1 MKKKVLTKRLGE
13 IDFSC
18 RKIFLQM
25 RLTSYLFF
33 LFLIQVAASNGYSQ
47 DARLSLDMKNTTV
60 NEVLNAIEQRSQFF
74 FLFNN
79 KLIDVNREVTVQC
92 KDEKIENVL
101 NRLFENTDVGYI
113 IKNRQIILTNQMAQ
127 KSKISGRITDSS
139 GSPLPGATIVI
150 KGTSLGTITDENG
163 HYTLSDVQAD
173 AVVVFSFV
181 GMKNEEVLVSG
192 RTVINVVL
200 TEDTIG
206 LGEVVAIGYG
216 SIQKRNVTG
225 SITNISEENF
235 NKGVVNDA
243 VDLLQGRVAGLN
255 ITQGSGDF
263 TQEKTIRIRGT
274 SSLSG
279 SSEPLIVID
288 GVPGMSMNSV
298 SPQDIESVSVL
309 KDASAAAIYGSR
321 AASGVIVITTK
332 KGKEGIANVDYN
344 GYLAT
349 DFVSNKPDVLTAGEW
364 RDYTASQNMNTEGL
378 DLGGNT
384 DWFSELLRVGISHN
398 HDLSFSG
405 GNRGSNYRASLSY
418 LNREGVGKGND
429 MERLNARMT
438 FTQKAFHDKLS
449 LSVTGAITERD
460 YSQSYG
466 GFSIAYNMLP
476 VYPIKNADG
485 SWFDSLETGKGN
497 PVRDLQ
503 YDKHLHKNSLY
514 YFNIKGD
521 LELAK
526 DLIFGVN
533 ALKERESDD
542 YGESNYDSDTGNVR
556 VNQGSALRS
565 NWTRDKKL
573 LETTLTY
580 NRQFGNHKLN
590 FLAGYSYEENY
601 YQAFGAQNRQFATNL
616 FGYNNLGAGEN
627 LLSDDVWSE
636 ANMYKLISGFGR
648 INYSLRDRY
657 IVTATVRKDGSSKF
671 GANHKW
677 GTFPSISLGW
687 RLIDEPFMES
697 VRFLEELKLRAG
709 YGVSGNQEGIDPYRS
724 LELYGTSGQYYDNGN
739 WYTAYKISQNAN
751 PDLKWEQTKMY
762 NIGLDFN
769 TKGNRLSGTLEA
781 YHKITEDLLYTYSV
795 PVPPYLHS
803 SMLANVGTMSNKG
816 VELALTGEIIRKKD
830 LNWTVSVNLA
840 HNQNKV
846 EKLSNEKFATSAIK
860 YYSLTVRGSGNQTIY
875 ILEEGKDIGTFFG
888 WRYLGLDE
896 DGKYIMDDMVDGTEG
911 LTNSDWTYIGS
922 AQPDLTYGIY
932 NSVNFKNFEFSF
944 FLRGVHGNDILNITK
959 MSRGTKLYLPGENV
973 LKSALASNLTDNPR
987 YCSYYLEKGSFLRM
1001 DNASVSYNFNNIN
1014 VLGLNRMRVYFTAQ
1028 NLFVLTN
1035 YSGLDPE
1042 VSMDGLTPG
1051 LEFDTYVP
1059 KSRTF
1064 SLGVNVNF

>member
-514 YFNIKGD
+514 YLNIKGD

-1001 DNASVSYNFNNIN
+1001 DNASVSYNFKNIN

>member
-127 KSKISGRITDSS
+127 KNKISGRITDSS

-514 YFNIKGD
+514 YLNIKGD

-896 DGKYIMDDMVDGTEG
+896 DGKYIMDDMVNGTEG

>member
-127 KSKISGRITDSS
+127 KNKISGRITDSS